1 MVIKNN
7 RSGKVLNVSGSKPWD
22 YTNPTISAF
31 GENKPEVWLNI
42 KSRARFRWD
51 FNRIPSSKVRIIP
64 KEGYIRQT
72 KAEWSMRMGS

>member
-22 YTNPTISAF
+22 YTNPTTSAF
-31 GENKPEVWLNI
+31 QENKPAVWLNI

-51 FNRIPSSKVRIIP
+51 FNRIPSSKVRTIA

>member
-22 YTNPTISAF
+22 YTNPTVSSF
-31 GENKPEVWLNI
+31 QENKPTVWLNI

-64 KEGYIRQT
+64 KEGYIRET

>member
-1 MVIKNN
+1 MIIRNR
-7 RSGKVLNVSGSKPWD
+7 RSGKEFAVSGSKPWD

-31 GENKPEVWLNI
+31 GENKPTVWLNI

-51 FNRIPSSKVRIIP
+51 FNRIPSSKVRTIA